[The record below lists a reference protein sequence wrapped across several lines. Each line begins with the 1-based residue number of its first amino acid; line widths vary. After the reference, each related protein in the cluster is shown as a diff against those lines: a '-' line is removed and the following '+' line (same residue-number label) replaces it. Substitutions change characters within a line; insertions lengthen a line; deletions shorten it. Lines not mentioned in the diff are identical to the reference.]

1 MKKVCMETESNTGA
15 LSVADFLDAAKHKEK
30 TKRWQFDP
38 FTTPES
44 IFRAILY
51 GSALCM
57 VLLLAGILLT
67 LVIESFPAIKAF
79 GLKFL
84 LSKTWNPVTEE
95 FGALPFLIGTVI
107 TSFMAL
113 LISLPFSLSLSI
125 YLGEYAA
132 EDFLSSMLRSAVE
145 LLAGIPSV
153 IYGFWGLFIM
163 VPIVRYIEIKLG
175 VTPYGV
181 GMLTSSLILAIM
193 IIPYSASLG
202 REVIRL
208 VPTELKEAA
217 YSLGATRFEVIRR
230 VILPYVV
237 SGITAGNILALGRA
251 IGETMAVTMVIG
263 NSNFIPRS
271 IFAPANTMASVIANE
286 FTEAT
291 STLYLSSLVEI
302 GLLLFMVTL
311 VINIIGKQIIKK
323 MSVQV

>member
-1 MKKVCMETESNTGA
+1 MLMETESNTGA
-15 LSVADFLDAAKHKEK
+15 ISVADVLNAAKHKEK
-30 TKRWQFDP
+30 TKQWQFDS
-38 FTTPES
+38 FDTPES

-57 VLLLAGILLT
+57 VLLLAGIFVT

-113 LISLPFSLSLSI
+113 GISLPFSLSLSV

-132 EDFLSSMLRSAVE
+132 EDFLSSMLRSAIE

-163 VPIVRYIEIKLG
+163 VPVVRYIEIKLG

>member
-1 MKKVCMETESNTGA
+1 MESNTGA
-15 LSVADFLDAAKHKEK
+15 ISVADFLDAAKDKEK

-38 FTTPES
+38 FTTPET

-57 VLLLAGILLT
+57 VILLAGILLT
-67 LVIESFPAIKAF
+67 LIIESFPSIKSF
-79 GLKFL
+79 GLRFIT
-84 LSKTWNPVTEE
+84 SKTWDPVTGE
-95 FGALPFLIGTVI
+95 FGALPFLVGTLI

-113 LISLPFSLSLSI
+113 ILSLPFSLSLSI
-125 YLGEYAA
+125 YLGEYAS
-132 EDFLSSMLRSAVE
+132 EGFLSSLLRSAVE

-163 VPIVRYIEIKLG
+163 VPIVRYIEIQLG

-181 GMLTSSLILAIM
+181 GMLTSSIILAIM

-208 VPTELKEAA
+208 VPNELKEAA

-291 STLYLSSLVEI
+291 STLYLSSLVEV

>member
-1 MKKVCMETESNTGA
+1 MGTESNTGA
-15 LSVADFLDAAKHKEK
+15 ISMVDFFDAAKAREK
-30 TKRWQFDP
+30 TKQLQPDP
-38 FTTPES
+38 FTRPES
-44 IFRAILY
+44 VFRAILY

-57 VLLLAGILLT
+57 VLLLAGIFLT
-67 LVIESFPAIKAF
+67 LIIESLPSIKAF
-79 GLKFL
+79 GLRFL
-84 LSKTWNPVTEE
+84 ISKTWDPVTGE
-95 FGALPFLIGTVI
+95 FGALPFLIGTLI
-107 TSFMAL
+107 TSFLAL
-113 LISLPFSLSLSI
+113 AISIPFSLSLSL

-132 EDFLSSMLRSAVE
+132 EGMLSSLLRSAVE
-145 LLAGIPSV
+145 LLAGIPSI

-163 VPIVRYIEIKLG
+163 VPAVRYIELKLG

-181 GMLTSSLILAIM
+181 GILTSSLILAIM
-193 IIPYSASLG
+193 IIPYAASLG

-208 VPTELKEAA
+208 VPTDLKEAA

-237 SGITAGNILALGRA
+237 SGMTAGNILALGRA

-263 NSNFIPRS
+263 NSHVIPNS

-291 STLYLSSLVEI
+291 GEIYLSSLVEI
-302 GLLLFMVTL
+302 GLLLFIVTM
-311 VINIIGKQIIKK
+311 VINIIGKQVIKK